1 MIEIYLDLPCTA
13 MLLMSI
19 IDRET
24 LLQARERADDP
35 AFRTL
40 IVRVW
45 GFPAVFVQLPSTLQD
60 HVPARTEH
68 KI

>member
-13 MLLMSI
+13 MLLVSI

-40 IVRVW
+40 IVRMW
-45 GFPAVFVQLPSTLQD
+45 GFSAVLVQLASTLQNR
-60 HVPARTEH
+60 VPARTEH

>member
-1 MIEIYLDLPCTA
+1 MIKVFLDLPCTA
-13 MLLMSI
+13 ALQMNT

-24 LLQARERADDP
+24 LLQARERADDR

-45 GFPAVFVQLPSTLQD
+45 GFSAVFVELPSTLQH